1 MKRLTIS
8 TSILLIVSLGLI
20 VVVASTG
27 SGVSGVPQP
36 KPKDPNVVRAK
47 VREFAGLEKTLDDLA
62 KKGESVC
69 SRCHDNPAQRR
80 RPEGMGSRNEGVTRQ
95 RMPGRTGSKISAKVN
110 AMHGQTRAELDL
122 IRKLAVEEGAKKTIA
137 AIDSLLL
144 SRQER
149 LEKIAK
155 KSKEQSQNARRMEPQ
170 QRRTSGQGRST
181 RDRRR
186 R

>member
-8 TSILLIVSLGLI
+8 TSILFIVSLGLI
-20 VVVASTG
+20 VVFASTG

-69 SRCHDNPAQRR
+69 SRCHNPAQGR
-80 RPEGMGSRNEGVTRQ
+80 RPEGMGSRNEEVTRQ

-110 AMHGQTRAELDL
+110 AMHGQTRVELDL

-149 LEKIAK
+149 LEKITK
-155 KSKEQSQNARRMEPQ
+155 KFKEQSRSARRMEPQ